1 MEEDGAMPAYQR
13 MMVGTD
19 GSPTSMKAVKKAA
32 ELAHAAGAELIIVCA
47 YTPIDSRSSASA
59 SDQLGADAYQIQG
72 DNPAA
77 EIVREAREQARTA
90 GLDDDRV
97 VTRAV
102 QGAPVETLIRL
113 VEEEKADLLVVGN
126 RGLNSFA
133 SRLWGSVPGEA
144 ARRAPSDVLI
154 VHTT

>member
-1 MEEDGAMPAYQR
+1 MGAYQR

-19 GSPTSMKAVKKAA
+19 GSPTSMKAVEKAA
-32 ELAHAAGAELIIVCA
+32 ELAHGDGAELVIVCA
-47 YTPIDSRSSASA
+47 YTPIDSRANASQI
-59 SDQLGADAYQIQG
+59 DQLGDDAYQIQG

-77 EIVREAREQARTA
+77 EIVREARDQARKA
-90 GLDDDRV
+90 GIADEKV

-102 QGAPVETLIRL
+102 QGAPVETLIRML
-113 VEEEKADLLVVGN
+113 EEEQADLLVVGN